1 MSMLC
6 GVGMVL
12 DDGKDLF
19 EVVNVTEEG
28 PAGRSGLIQPGDVLK
43 GVDGIQVSICCEAR
57 ASTRTQ
63 PHAAPACAFRA
74 CVRYLS
80 LRSCSGI
87 G

>member
-28 PAGRSGLIQPGDVLK
+28 PAGRSGLVQPGDVLK

-57 ASTRTQ
+57 ASARAH
-63 PHAAPACAFRA
+63 PHTALVCAFRS
-74 CVRYLS
+74 CGRYLS
-80 LRSCSGI
+80 V
-87 G
+87 